1 MKLEEGQLIK
11 FSYMGPATEAML
23 GIVTKVTSDKINIIW
38 MDTRPQGSHTHVLSF
53 EDFAH
58 AIGSGVYE
66 IVEENT

>member
-11 FSYMGPATEAML
+11 FSYMGDTTEAML

-38 MDTRPQGSHTHVLSF
+38 MDTRLQGSHTHVLSY